1 MIITL
6 KGANFASSNIGTLDS
21 WLISKS
27 LTGVTIDNTATS
39 VKKGEAYKAVIT
51 LKENYTF
58 PDAITVTMGG
68 TDITST
74 YVTKTATTI
83 TINVPSVTGNIVIRV
98 NATSNVVG
106 VTYSITRTLT
116 ALTSDSSVNTIASGD
131 TYEEIFSIPKDM
143 YDGFAG
149 ASGVEVDL
157 TVKMGGSVLEPNT
170 GAFTAELVYQQ
181 VSGVER
187 ATGFKV
193 TVPNVSGNIAI
204 TATSYVPFNESIEN
218 SKVYHY
224 TENDKSIDIDGVSIG
239 DILIYASES
248 GAKVHGWKI
257 PASAKLT
264 VTYNN
269 TQALLSSEAMV
280 LLHKTSNN
288 VLDYK
293 STYIAA
299 VGIGN
304 TSTYTFTNVYNDEVL
319 LEANEGVIVSGRYTV
334 VGGGIEPDVPGD
346 SSGQITT
353 TYDLASFVNVN
364 SGQLATNTNTWVH
377 SDFIPVSDLSNSTE
391 DGKCVRTFVSHG
403 SVAAIAFYSQ
413 PDFNS
418 YVEGFILS
426 NTAAAGA
433 TAQTAEQV
441 KACITKANANYVVFS
456 TDGSKATLSVT
467 TGKGSTVTPE
477 PGDPENPSTGTSGI
491 NYYEEPG
498 YVAASNGQIT
508 NTSST
513 WIHSDFIKISD
524 LQDDATLGHCI
535 GKFTG
540 HSQVADIAFYSSNNF
555 TSFIA
560 GKTSAGAT
568 KTVAELQDLMTGLNA
583 TNATYI
589 VISTDKSKNQLYANL
604 K

>member
-39 VKKGEAYKAVIT
+39 VKKGGAYKAVIT

-58 PDAITVTMGG
+58 PDTITVTMGG

-116 ALTSDSSVNTIASGD
+116 ALTAGSNVNTITSGD
-131 TYEEIFSIPKDM
+131 TYEETFSIPKDM
-143 YDGFAG
+143 YDGYAG

-157 TVKMGGSVLEPNT
+157 TVKMGGSTLVPNT

-204 TATSYVPFNESIEN
+204 TATSYVPFNESIAN
-218 SKVYHY
+218 TKVYHY
-224 TENDKSIDIDGVSIG
+224 TEKDKSIDIDGISIG
-239 DILIYASES
+239 DVLIYANVS
-248 GAKVHGWKI
+248 GAKVHGWTI
-257 PASAKLT
+257 PAGAKLT
-264 VTYNN
+264 VTYKN
-269 TQALLSSEAMV
+269 TKAILSSEAMV

-299 VGIGN
+299 AGIGS
-304 TSTYTFTNVYNDEVL
+304 TSTFTFTNVYNDEVL

-334 VGGGIEPDVPGD
+334 VGGGITPGEGETGGDD
-346 SSGQITT
+346 SALDLSTLSLAHCGSSKIGTGNKENLTYNQTTHELKVKNPGWYKVSYFTTPVQVGTEIEYTANYSKSITGNFVGIYKQEDLVDGITEANGSYWPAPSGFGV
-353 TYDLASFVNVN
+353 YAP
-364 SGQLATNTNTWVH
+364 GQGGNDFIYIWDKKNNKTKTADGLEGDYFNGKTIKLKLLATGTEVYVDGVKLTWASGV
-377 SDFIPVSDLSNSTE
+377 
-391 DGKCVRTFVSHG
+391 
-403 SVAAIAFYSQ
+403 
-413 PDFNS
+413 
-418 YVEGFILS
+418 
-426 NTAAAGA
+426 TAATLTEGVNYYLGFHNNGSGA
-433 TAQTAEQV
+433 PLAQT
-441 KACITKANANYVVFS
+441 
-456 TDGSKATLSVT
+456 
-467 TGKGSTVTPE
+467 
-477 PGDPENPSTGTSGI
+477 I
-491 NYYEEPG
+491 NY
-498 YVAASNGQIT
+498 
-508 NTSST
+508 
-513 WIHSDFIKISD
+513 
-524 LQDDATLGHCI
+524 I
-535 GKFTG
+535 GP
-540 HSQVADIAFYSSNNF
+540 IR
-555 TSFIA
+555 
-560 GKTSAGAT
+560 
-568 KTVAELQDLMTGLNA
+568 
-583 TNATYI
+583 
-589 VISTDKSKNQLYANL
+589 
-604 K
+604 